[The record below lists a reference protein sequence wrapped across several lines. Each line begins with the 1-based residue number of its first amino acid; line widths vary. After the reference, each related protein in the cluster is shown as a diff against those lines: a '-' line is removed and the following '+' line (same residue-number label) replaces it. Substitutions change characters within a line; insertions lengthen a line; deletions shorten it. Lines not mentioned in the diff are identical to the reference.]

1 MLFSPINFRSVKHG
15 IFFMISIRYQQITKR
30 SPGYKTAQPLFARTM
45 NAMRDER
52 NLLPHRHTLPPE
64 NPPVTGKPF
73 IWAVL
78 AIMTAFLLFLSACGD
93 RGSKKGKGKGEK
105 PPAPVTVAGVRT
117 KKIPVEMTGTG
128 HVEAGLSVN
137 VLPRVS
143 GKLLSVHFRE
153 GADVKKG
160 DLLFSLDPAP
170 FKAKLDQARA
180 DLERDRAKRNLAAKQ
195 VKRYSGLT
203 DKGYLST
210 EEYEQLQNDVA
221 VLDATIRSDQAAV
234 ETARL
239 DLSYCSVRADISG
252 VAGEIAVDPGN
263 LVTPNAS
270 APLTTLREIR
280 NLDVSFSLPETH
292 LREIRSA
299 MDKGRVTVTARSEG
313 AKEPLSKGVLTFI
326 DNAID
331 SKTGTVML
339 KGRFENESKT
349 LWPGQFVQVVVEL
362 PVSEEGLAVPSQ
374 AVQTGQ
380 KGSYVYVL
388 RQEKKVEA
396 RDVMTGR
403 SFNGDTLITK
413 GLSEGEKVVVEG
425 QLKLAPGAMVKII
438 EPGREKGGSGKPG
451 DVREPKNDKAGQP

>member
-1 MLFSPINFRSVKHG
+1 MLDRKSRKGTPD
-15 IFFMISIRYQQITKR
+15 
-30 SPGYKTAQPLFARTM
+30 YKTAQPHFMRTM

-52 NLLPHRHTLPPE
+52 NPLPHRHTLLPE
-64 NPPVTGKPF
+64 NRPITGKPF
-73 IWAVL
+73 IRAVPV
-78 AIMTAFLLFLSACGD
+78 IMAVFLLTLSACGD
-93 RGSKKGKGKGEK
+93 REVKGKGEK
-105 PPAPVTVAGVRT
+105 PPAPVTVAAVRT

-153 GADVKKG
+153 GGEVKKG

-221 VLDATIRSDQAAV
+221 VLDATIRADQAAV
-234 ETARL
+234 ESARL

-252 VAGEIAVDPGN
+252 IAGEIAVDPGN
-263 LVTPNAS
+263 LVTPNA
-270 APLTTLREIR
+270 ATPLTTLREIR

-299 MDKGRVTVTARSEG
+299 MGKGRVIVTARSES

-331 SKTGTVML
+331 STTGTVML
-339 KGRFENESKT
+339 KGRFGNEGKT

-396 RDVMTGR
+396 RDVVTGR

-438 EPGREKGGSGKPG
+438 EPGRSGGGSGKPG
-451 DVREPKNDKAGQP
+451 DAKGQKSEKAGQP

>member
-1 MLFSPINFRSVKHG
+1 
-15 IFFMISIRYQQITKR
+15 
-30 SPGYKTAQPLFARTM
+30 
-45 NAMRDER
+45 MRDER
-52 NLLPHRHTLPPE
+52 NPLPHRHTLLPE
-64 NPPVTGKPF
+64 NRPITGKPF
-73 IWAVL
+73 IRAVPV
-78 AIMTAFLLFLSACGD
+78 IMAVFLITLSACGD
-93 RGSKKGKGKGEK
+93 REVKGKGEK
-105 PPAPVTVAGVRT
+105 PPAPVTVAAVRT

-153 GADVKKG
+153 GGEVKKG

-221 VLDATIRSDQAAV
+221 VLDATIRADQAAV
-234 ETARL
+234 ESARL

-252 VAGEIAVDPGN
+252 IAGEIAVDPGN
-263 LVTPNAS
+263 LVTPNA
-270 APLTTLREIR
+270 ATPLTTLREIR

-299 MDKGRVTVTARSEG
+299 MGKGRVIVTARSEG

-331 SKTGTVML
+331 STTGTVML
-339 KGRFENESKT
+339 KGRFGNEGKT

-396 RDVMTGR
+396 RDVVTGR

-438 EPGREKGGSGKPG
+438 EPGRSGGGSGKPG
-451 DVREPKNDKAGQP
+451 DAKEQKSEKAGQP